1 MLSKEQLSQFKS
13 AQVAHL
19 PVVSTPP
26 SLHCIES
33 RKEKKKCK
41 FEGSK
46 IWVRSSGIFSSYSL
60 YYYYSHSNIL
70 SSFCC
75 NLDTWDRYK
84 EHTCQERPPRTQNCT
99 ASTMFGALKIIWK
112 GTRRSNALLSLVSGF
127 LNFINTHLQTFCQVF
142 AAILTLGIATRN
154 TLAESVHP
162 FIKRALHQPCFVR
175 QE

>member
-75 NLDTWDRYK
+75 NLDTRDRYK
-84 EHTCQERPPRTQNCT
+84 EHTCRERPPLYKAST
-99 ASTMFGALKIIWK
+99 ASTMFRASRIIWK
-112 GTRRSNALLSLVSGF
+112 GTRRSNTLLNLVSGCF
-127 LNFINTHLQTFCQVF
+127 PLL
-142 AAILTLGIATRN
+142 ILTEEQFVFLKPHLLQSGSLQRTQ
-154 TLAESVHP
+154 LP
-162 FIKRALHQPCFVR
+162 RASNPYPGWHCINHVKNKL
-175 QE
+175 